1 LQPGYA
7 DLSPLG
13 YAPPKKYDSHFFFTV
28 TSNCKL
34 KFLLSSPLTNR
45 KINLLQ
51 ATSINMIDM
60 VGIGPF
66 VVMPFVVAQFNSG
79 LFIWAWIFG
88 AFTALMDAM
97 IWSELGAKYPL
108 AGGTYNFHRIAF
120 GEKGGKLMSFLY
132 VWQTSLQAPLVV
144 ASAAIGFAQY
154 LTYIVPLE
162 LWQQKIVSG
171 GLVLL
176 VFLLLYRKIETIGKI
191 SVAMGGIVVLTII
204 WIIISGLSHQ
214 QQNIKLLPAGTE
226 SFFTLAFW
234 AAIGQASVKTV
245 YAYLGYYNVCHLGGE
260 IKNPGKNIPRS
271 IFISIAGIATLY
283 LLMNISVMGVMP
295 WQSIKE
301 GDSYLVSSF
310 MEQLYGHQAGVIVT
324 ILILCIA
331 FSSLFAVVLGYSRVP
346 YAAAVDGNFFKPFA
360 RLHPTK
366 NFPYISLIV
375 LCALGFLFSLFMRLG
390 DVISSILAMRIIIQ
404 FIGQGVGVM
413 LLRKKTGTKDLPF
426 SMWLFPL
433 PVIISIAIWVFLF
446 LSTKWFALWGSLIA
460 IAGMIVFY
468 LVEKNRK
475 DSLT

>member
-1 LQPGYA
+1 MPT
-7 DLSPLG
+7 
-13 YAPPKKYDSHFFFTV
+13 H
-28 TSNCKL
+28 
-34 KFLLSSPLTNR
+34 LTNR

-66 VVMPFVVAQFNSG
+66 VVMPFVVAQFNNG

-88 AFTALMDAM
+88 AFTAFMDAM

-120 GEKGGKLMSFLY
+120 GEKGGKLMSFLF
-132 VWQTSLQAPLVV
+132 VWQTSIQAPLVV

-162 LWQQKIVSG
+162 VWQQKVVSG
-171 GLVLL
+171 GLVIL

-191 SVAMGGIVVLTII
+191 SVVMGSIVVLTII
-204 WIIISGLSHQ
+204 WIIISGLTNQ
-214 QQNIKLLPAGTE
+214 QQNIKLMPTGNE

-271 IFISIAGIATLY
+271 IFISIIGIATLY
-283 LLMNISVMGVMP
+283 LLMNISVLGVMP
-295 WQSIKE
+295 WQSVNK
-301 GDSYLVSSF
+301 DDKYLVSSF
-310 MEQLYGHQAGVIVT
+310 MEQLYGHQAGIFVT

-360 RLHPTK
+360 KLHPTK
-366 NFPYISLIV
+366 KFPYVSLIV
-375 LCALGFLFSLFMRLG
+375 LCSIGFVFSLFMRLG
-390 DVISSILAMRIIIQ
+390 DVISSILAMRIIVQ
-404 FIGQGVGVM
+404 FIGQGVGVS
-413 LLRKKTGTKDLPF
+413 LLRKKIGTKNLPF
-426 SMWLFPL
+426 KMWLFPL
-433 PVIISIAIWVFLF
+433 PVIVSILIWLFLF
-446 LSTKWFALWGSLIA
+446 FSTGWFALWGSLLAVI
-460 IAGMIVFY
+460 GVIVY
-468 LVEKNRK
+468 LLK
-475 DSLT
+475 DRLAAKA

>member
-1 LQPGYA
+1 MPT
-7 DLSPLG
+7 
-13 YAPPKKYDSHFFFTV
+13 H
-28 TSNCKL
+28 
-34 KFLLSSPLTNR
+34 LTNR

-66 VVMPFVVAQFNSG
+66 VVMPFVVAQFNNG

-88 AFTALMDAM
+88 AFTAFMDAM

-120 GEKGGKLMSFLY
+120 GEKGGKLMSFLF
-132 VWQTSLQAPLVV
+132 VWQTSIQAPLVV

-162 LWQQKIVSG
+162 VWQQKVVSG
-171 GLVLL
+171 GLVIL

-191 SVAMGGIVVLTII
+191 SVVMGSIVVLTII
-204 WIIISGLSHQ
+204 WIIISGLTNQ
-214 QQNIKLLPAGTE
+214 QQNIKLMPTGNE

-271 IFISIAGIATLY
+271 IFISIIGIATLY
-283 LLMNISVMGVMP
+283 LLMNISVLGVMP
-295 WQSIKE
+295 WQSVNK
-301 GDSYLVSSF
+301 DDKYLVSSF
-310 MEQLYGHQAGVIVT
+310 MEQLYGHQAGIFVT

-360 RLHPTK
+360 KLHPTK
-366 NFPYISLIV
+366 KFPYVSLIV
-375 LCALGFLFSLFMRLG
+375 LCSIGFVFSLFMRLG
-390 DVISSILAMRIIIQ
+390 DVISSILAMRIIVQ
-404 FIGQGVGVM
+404 FIGQGVGVS
-413 LLRKKTGTKDLPF
+413 LLRKKIGTENLPF
-426 SMWLFPL
+426 KMWLFPL
-433 PVIISIAIWVFLF
+433 PVIVSILIWLFLF
-446 LSTKWFALWGSLIA
+446 FSTGWFALWGSLLAVI
-460 IAGMIVFY
+460 GVIVY
-468 LVEKNRK
+468 LLK
-475 DSLT
+475 DRLAAKT